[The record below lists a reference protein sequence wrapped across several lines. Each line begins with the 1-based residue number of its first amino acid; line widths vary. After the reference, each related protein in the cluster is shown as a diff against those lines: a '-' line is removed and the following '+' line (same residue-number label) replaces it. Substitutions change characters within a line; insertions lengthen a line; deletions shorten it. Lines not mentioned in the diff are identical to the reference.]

1 MKLCEFHT
9 TPLESQISGILAEFT
24 YFSRNGC
31 PSAPGGAKAYYSKLL
46 EASLEPPSPQN
57 TENPK
62 KCTIPRFSRFP
73 GIPAHFTGIQ
83 VFCENVALAAGRPSK
98 TNNKRQV
105 ILGFERRERRGRRF
119 RVESEKTRNLH
130 EITEVS

>member
-9 TPLESQISGILAEFT
+9 TPLESQILGNLTEFT
-24 YFSRNGC
+24 QFSRNGC

-46 EASLEPPSPQN
+46 EAFLEPPSPQN
-57 TENPK
+57 AGNHE
-62 KCTIPRFSRFP
+62 KCKIPRFSRFP
-73 GIPAHFTGIQ
+73 GISARFTGNH

-98 TNNKRQV
+98 TTNKRQR

-119 RVESEKTRNLH
+119 RVKSEKQ
-130 EITEVS
+130 EIIKMLEE